1 MTDRTGPIARTV
13 LAAQSD
19 ERLVRLLRE
28 GHQQAFDEIVRR
40 YRGSLVGFATAIVNH
55 DRGED
60 VVQTALE
67 KAHGALLADDREIN
81 LRPWLFTIV
90 RNGSLNLIRSE
101 PVTDELDPL
110 LSAAAGSD
118 PEQVAERNEE
128 MDRLFTAICAL
139 PNAQREALVRREL
152 EGVGHGEIA
161 SQLGTTATAVRG
173 LIFRAR
179 TQLRNAMGALVP
191 LPLLRTLLAEGSA
204 VGIAGGGAGAALF
217 GSAGAKGGA
226 AVAAA
231 VIALGAGIA
240 VEKHRGKDHDGDVAV
255 AEAAENDTAAT
266 RGGGRSSQAAAT
278 SAADRT
284 EPSSGEGAGP
294 GSGGGSA
301 RGPSRSGGGSGSGDG
316 TGSDGTASSESG
328 SGGPGPSGSGS
339 GHSDSG
345 HSGPGHAG
353 PGSDGSGPDGPPE
366 HDDDNSGSGSESSGP
381 GGHESSGH
389 EDSTEPPEP
398 PEAEEPEH
406 DSSGPGAG
414 SEEPEDGGSSEGN
427 SNEGRH

>member
-19 ERLVRLLRE
+19 ERLVKLLRE
-28 GHQQAFDEIVRR
+28 GHGQAFEEIVRR
-40 YRGSLVGFATAIVNH
+40 YRGPLVGFATAIVNH
-55 DRGED
+55 DRAED

-101 PVTDELDPL
+101 PLTDELDPL
-110 LSAAAGSD
+110 LSATAGSG

-139 PNAQREALVRREL
+139 PTAQREALVRREL

-179 TQLRNAMGALVP
+179 TQLRNAVGGLVP

-204 VGIAGGGAGAALF
+204 VGVAGGGAGAALF
-217 GSAGAKGGA
+217 GSAGAKGGV

-240 VEKHRGKDHDGDVAV
+240 VEKHRGKDHGGDVAV
-255 AEAAENDTAAT
+255 AQAAEQGSPGAQSS
-266 RGGGRSSQAAAT
+266 GGNGSSNAVT
-278 SAADRT
+278 SASDRPAASAGDDGENSGADGGD
-284 EPSSGEGAGP
+284 PSHGQAGHDQP
-294 GSGGGSA
+294 
-301 RGPSRSGGGSGSGDG
+301 GSGSGGD
-316 TGSDGTASSESG
+316 SG
-328 SGGPGPSGSGS
+328 PSGPGPSGSGGS
-339 GHSDSG
+339 GSG
-345 HSGPGHAG
+345 HSGSGHSG
-353 PGSDGSGPDGPPE
+353 SGHSGSGSDDSGSDDAPEPPE
-366 HDDDNSGSGSESSGP
+366 HDDDSGHGSDDSGSG
-381 GGHESSGH
+381 GHGSSGH
-389 EDSTEPPEP
+389 EDSPEELEEPEV
-398 PEAEEPEH
+398 EEPEH
-406 DSSGPGAG
+406 DSSGPGDG
-414 SEEPEDGGSSEGN
+414 FEEPEEGESSDDD

>member
-1 MTDRTGPIARTV
+1 MTKQTGPIARTV

-28 GHQQAFDEIVRR
+28 GHEPAFDEIVRR
-40 YRGSLVGFATAIVNH
+40 YRGPLVGFATAIVNH
-55 DRGED
+55 DRAED

-67 KAHGALLADDREIN
+67 KAHRALLADAREIN

-110 LSAAAGSD
+110 LSATRVSD

-139 PNAQREALVRREL
+139 PGAQREALVRREL

-191 LPLLRTLLAEGSA
+191 LPVLRTLIAEGSA
-204 VGIAGGGAGAALF
+204 AGIAGGGAGAAALF

-231 VIALGAGIA
+231 VVALGAGIA
-240 VEKHRGKDHDGDVAV
+240 VEKHHGGDHDGDVAV
-255 AEAAENDTAAT
+255 AQAAGEDSRGSRGSRAGGGSSRVVPIAAT
-266 RGGGRSSQAAAT
+266 PRNDGRAAG
-278 SAADRT
+278 D
-284 EPSSGEGAGP
+284 GDGAGGKNPTAPGSHGSGDRSEP
-294 GSGGGSA
+294 GSGGSPGSS
-301 RGPSRSGGGSGSGDG
+301 GPGSSGSG
-316 TGSDGTASSESG
+316 
-328 SGGPGPSGSGS
+328 GSGS
-339 GHSDSG
+339 GHSGSDDDSG
-345 HSGPGHAG
+345 SSGSSPE
-353 PGSDGSGPDGPPE
+353 PPE
-366 HDDDNSGSGSESSGP
+366 HDDDNSGHGGSSG
-381 GGHESSGH
+381 SSGH
-389 EDSTEPPEP
+389 GSSGYEDDGDEEEPEEPEV
-398 PEAEEPEH
+398 EEPEH
-406 DSSGPGAG
+406 DSSGPGDG
-414 SEEPEDGGSSEGN
+414 YEEPEDDDSSDDD
-427 SNEGRH
+427 SHEGRH

>member
-28 GHQQAFDEIVRR
+28 GHEPAFEEIVRR
-40 YRGSLVGFATAIVNH
+40 YRGPLVGFATAIVNH
-55 DRGED
+55 DRAED

-110 LSAAAGSD
+110 LSATASD
-118 PEQVAERNEE
+118 PEQVAERNDE

-139 PNAQREALVRREL
+139 PTAQREALVRREL
-152 EGVGHGEIA
+152 EGVGHAEIA

-204 VGIAGGGAGAALF
+204 AGVAGSGVGAALF
-217 GSAGAKGGA
+217 GGAGAKGGA

-240 VEKHRGKDHDGDVAV
+240 VEEHRGKDGGNDVAV
-255 AEAAENDTAAT
+255 ARAAERDSPAA
-266 RGGGRSSQAAAT
+266 RS
-278 SAADRT
+278 
-284 EPSSGEGAGP
+284 
-294 GSGGGSA
+294 SGGGSSKA
-301 RGPSRSGGGSGSGDG
+301 AATASDRAEAPSAGVGERPGDDGSDHSQGPGAGEQPGSGPGDGSGS
-316 TGSDGTASSESG
+316 SG
-328 SGGPGPSGSGS
+328 SGHSGSGSSGSGGSGS
-339 GHSDSG
+339 GHSGSG
-345 HSGPGHAG
+345 HSGSDDS
-353 PGSDGSGPDGPPE
+353 GSDDAPEPPE
-366 HDDDNSGSGSESSGP
+366 HEDDNSGPGSSGSD
-381 GGHESSGH
+381 GHESSDH
-389 EDSTEPPEP
+389 EDAPEPPEP
-398 PEAEEPEH
+398 PEVEEPEH
-406 DSSGPGAG
+406 DSSGPG
-414 SEEPEDGGSSEGN
+414 GGSDDSEDDH
-427 SNEGRH
+427 SSDDD